1 MKKNKNSLLLDIGW
15 CEWVSFPALKIP
27 AIEAQ
32 IVMDSKQSILNVF
45 DFSTFKEGEDLLIS
59 FGVHPIQ
66 ECCDI
71 EVYSVVPVKTRRLI
85 SFADGSREWCFVIQ
99 TEMRIGSMKKNIDL
113 TLVKRE
119 ESTFRLHLAPQT
131 IKGLVKVNPL
141 RSYMTGEIITGHAMP
156 PVINIAKNK
165 NPHDFQ

>member
-32 IVMDSKQSILNVF
+32 VVADSKQSILNIF
-45 DFSTFKEGEDLLIS
+45 DFSTFKEADDLLIS
-59 FGVHPIQ
+59 FGIHPIQ
-66 ECCDI
+66 DNSDV
-71 EVYSVVPVKTRRLI
+71 EVYSVMPVKTRRLI
-85 SFADGSREWCFVIQ
+85 SFADGSREWCYVIE

-113 TLVKRE
+113 TLVNRE

-131 IKGLVKVNPL
+131 IKSLVKVNPQK
-141 RSYMTGEIITGHAMP
+141 SYLTGEILNNYSISAACND
-156 PVINIAKNK
+156 I
-165 NPHDFQ
+165 

>member
-15 CEWVSFPALKIP
+15 CEWVSFPSLKIP

-32 IVMDSKQSILNVF
+32 VVMDSRQSILNIF
-45 DFSTFKEGEDLLIS
+45 DFSTFKEGEDLMIS

-66 ECCDI
+66 NNSDVEI
-71 EVYSVVPVKTRRLI
+71 YSVMPVTSRRLI
-85 SFADGSREWCFVIQ
+85 SFADGDREWCYVIE

-131 IKGLVKVNPL
+131 IKSLVKVNPQK
-141 RSYMTGEIITGHAMP
+141 SYLTGEILNNYSFTP
-156 PVINIAKNK
+156 T
-165 NPHDFQ
+165 

>member
-32 IVMDSKQSILNVF
+32 VVMDSKQSILNIF

-59 FGVHPIQ
+59 FGIHPIQ
-66 ECCDI
+66 DNSDV
-71 EVYSVVPVKTRRLI
+71 EVYSVMPVKTRRLI
-85 SFADGSREWCFVIQ
+85 SFADGDREWCYVIE

-113 TLVKRE
+113 TLVNRE

-131 IKGLVKVNPL
+131 IKSLVRVNPQK
-141 RSYMTGEIITGHAMP
+141 SYLTGDILNNYAISTTLS
-156 PVINIAKNK
+156 
-165 NPHDFQ
+165 

>member
-32 IVMDSKQSILNVF
+32 VVMESKQSILNIF
-45 DFSTFKEGEDLLIS
+45 DFSTFKEGEDLMIS

-66 ECCDI
+66 NNNDV
-71 EVYSVVPVKTRRLI
+71 EVYAVLPVKTRRLV
-85 SFADGSREWCFVIQ
+85 SFTDGNREWCYVIE

-113 TLVKRE
+113 TLVNRE
-119 ESTFRLHLAPQT
+119 ESTFRLHLAPQN
-131 IKGLVKVNPL
+131 IKSLVKVNPQK
-141 RSYMTGEIITGHAMP
+141 SYLIGD
-156 PVINIAKNK
+156 IANDYS
-165 NPHDFQ
+165 NLPSLSRA

>member
-32 IVMDSKQSILNVF
+32 VVMDSKQSILNIF

-66 ECCDI
+66 DNNDV
-71 EVYSVVPVKTRRLI
+71 EVYSVIPVKTRRLV
-85 SFADGSREWCFVIQ
+85 SFADGEREWCYVIE
-99 TEMRIGSMKKNIDL
+99 TEMRIGSMKKIIDL
-113 TLVKRE
+113 TLVNRE
-119 ESTFRLHLAPQT
+119 ESTFRLHLAPQM
-131 IKGLVKVNPL
+131 IKSLVKVNPQK
-141 RSYMTGEIITGHAMP
+141 SYLTGEILNNCTI
-156 PVINIAKNK
+156 
-165 NPHDFQ
+165 